1 MEVMKHALLILVV
14 LIGLVTLFFADK
26 RIKYVSEHTV
36 TVVFTNEHLA
46 TLNLEIMSMETK
58 EDALL
63 LSGMGR
69 DSEGNNTPFKMA
81 IPKANIL
88 QFIIYS
94 R

>member
-1 MEVMKHALLILVV
+1 MSVFDDIAKEFEAYKKNFPTAP
-14 LIGLVTLFFADK
+14 
-26 RIKYVSEHTV
+26 V

-69 DSEGNNTPFKMA
+69 DSKGNSTPFKMA

-88 QFIIYS
+88 QLVIYS

>member
-1 MEVMKHALLILVV
+1 MSVFDDIAREFEEYKKNFPTAP
-14 LIGLVTLFFADK
+14 
-26 RIKYVSEHTV
+26 V
-36 TVVFTNEHLA
+36 TVVFTNEHLT

-63 LSGMGR
+63 LSGIAILK
-69 DSEGNNTPFKMA
+69 GNNTPFKMA